1 MMSDRE
7 IPPVCDAEVEAVSA
21 DAPRP
26 KWEIWCVAVLLVYF
40 LARLLFLA
48 VNINPELPPDESTH
62 LGIIG
67 LYAES
72 PLFIDD
78 SPESHKFG
86 LVTRQPHLYYFALG
100 KLAVLNIFGMNDV
113 LYLRLLNVI
122 LAMLTVIAGYRLA
135 AHLTRNSLIRILFLV
150 MTTNTLMFTFIGGA
164 VSYDN
169 LVNLLA
175 VLSVLAFIA
184 FVRTENSADL
194 LLFLLWSF
202 LGTLTKTTFLPLTFG
217 LVALLLFDRR
227 RHLREDLS
235 SLAGV
240 VKMPARLPAVLL
252 VLVILSFGANVWLY
266 GSNLVRY
273 GRPVPGCSQVLELEQ
288 CMENRIFAR
297 NWVVS
302 QYRDEKLTFEQ
313 ALRETS
319 QIDHPGDRDHA
330 VRLLQNERAY
340 QRSRPKLLPRW
351 DYIQIVWEQ
360 AMKPTIFGVQA
371 HLSMVKD
378 PSALLPYN
386 LVLFA
391 AFPLR
396 TAVDLPRRDFD
407 VLLPVPDRLR
417 QLRFLHLQP
426 RALRRCPGEVP
437 VPGPGPGLPRGGAV
451 PARTLP
457 PGGADRHPDHRHNRV
472 RSWRLPVLPAAR
484 QPELV
489 RDHAQRGGSN
499 GGFAAFPLMVDDRAL
514 DQA

>member
-175 VLSVLAFIA
+175 VLSVMAFIA

-297 NWVVS
+297 NWIVG
-302 QYRDEKLTFEQ
+302 QYRDGKLTFEQ
-313 ALRETS
+313 AFQQTS
-319 QIDHPGDRDHA
+319 RINHPGDRDHA

-340 QRSRPKLLPRW
+340 RQSKPKLLPRW

-391 AFPLR
+391 AF
-396 TAVDLPRRDFD
+396 
-407 VLLPVPDRLR
+407 VLWIRGVGWSRSERPWTYLAAISMFY
-417 QLRFLHLQP
+417 FLFLIGYVNYGFYTSSHAPFVGVQGRYLFP
-426 RALRRCPGEVP
+426 IL
-437 VPGPGPGLPRGGAV
+437 V
-451 PARTLP
+451 PACP
-457 PGGADRHPDHRHNRV
+457 
-472 RSWRLPVLPAAR
+472 S
-484 QPELV
+484 
-489 RDHAQRGGSN
+489 
-499 GGFAAFPLMVDDRAL
+499 
-514 DQA
+514 